1 MGTTLPDAHQSG
13 DMAGVALG
21 VSTSRGSALRA
32 QPGCPTHIDSVHQL
46 VP

>member
-13 DMAGVALG
+13 DMASVALG

-32 QPGCPTHIDSVHQL
+32 QPGCPTHIHSVHQL